1 MECESARLLLDGGQP
16 LQLGMGSGIAGWV
29 FSNGQPVFAESA
41 TGAPSTLLF
50 GKLPDMPD
58 FQAVVCMPVVINKST
73 RCVLCLAHTA
83 ARPMDEALRSFVF
96 DTRVIR
102 KTIAPLEI
110 DCPEVSD
117 WIRADLNE
125 EIQLLLG
132 GNIA

>member
-1 MECESARLLLDGGQP
+1 
-16 LQLGMGSGIAGWV
+16 
-29 FSNGQPVFAESA
+29 
-41 TGAPSTLLF
+41 
-50 GKLPDMPD
+50 
-58 FQAVVCMPVVINKST
+58 MPVVYAIP
-73 RCVLCLAHTA
+73 
-83 ARPMDEALRSFVF
+83 ARPASQPTASIRRTQAWAGGMSASGTRVSVSFGLSHIDRPPLGDVAAALYTLVLLNPAMDFVFDCRCDARSFVF